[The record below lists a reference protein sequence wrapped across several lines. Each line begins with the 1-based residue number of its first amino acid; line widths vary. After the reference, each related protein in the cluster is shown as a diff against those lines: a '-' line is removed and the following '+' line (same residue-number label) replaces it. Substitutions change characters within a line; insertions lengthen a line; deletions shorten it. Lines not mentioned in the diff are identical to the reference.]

1 MSDTQSVP
9 AYLESAK
16 PNPASNR
23 APWYKNTAPAYAGIF
38 LWFVFWSGTV
48 SIQGGNAGGIFA
60 AGWTTALLGILA
72 GGAICYLLFYHV
84 FGRLGQKT
92 GLPLY
97 IVGSSTFGA
106 NGGFFLPGFL
116 MGLLQFG
123 WVAVNIA
130 GSTYALNLFLKFPA
144 GSPTLYAI
152 MIVWGVAAVVTALK
166 GIKYVATI
174 STWLP
179 IIPALILLAAL
190 AKTVGGLGSFD
201 AAAFVEATKAGNPN
215 ALPALGSIA
224 IIFALITHI
233 VGFTATAGAAGVDFG
248 TGARNKKDV
257 VLGGLFGIFGAIVLT
272 AGIAA
277 LVVAGFYGT
286 AAGKELMAQG
296 KVVLD
301 PVALLANLFGDKAGG
316 VLAFL
321 LAICAFPS
329 ACFSSLI
336 AANSIKTTLP
346 KINPWISCGIGCVI
360 AEILAMTGVALKLP
374 VIFGFFGASFGPI
387 CGAMV
392 AEYFLNK
399 GRWSGPRA
407 AFNPAGWIAWAVG
420 FAIGVQPQLV
430 AWGLPLGKPL
440 PLSLILA
447 FFAGAIIYVL
457 LAKVQTPVLPYPQA
471 DQQSAD

>member
-1 MSDTQSVP
+1 MSNTSVP
-9 AYLESAK
+9 SYLEAAK
-16 PNPASNR
+16 PNPSTNR
-23 APWYKNTAPAYAGIF
+23 APWYKNTAPSYAGIF
-38 LWFVFWSGTV
+38 LWFVFWSGATGV
-48 SIQGGNAGGIFA
+48 VANAGGIFA
-60 AGWTTALLGILA
+60 HGIGTALLGIIA

-130 GSTYALNLFLKFPA
+130 GSTYALNLFLNLPK
-144 GSPTLYAI
+144 GSPVLYVI
-152 MIVWGVAAVVTALK
+152 MLVWGVAGVVMALK
-166 GIKYVATI
+166 GIKYVAMI

-179 IIPALILLAAL
+179 IIPAVILLWTL
-190 AKTVGGLGSFD
+190 FKTIGGLGSFD
-201 AAAFVEATKAGNPN
+201 AAAFVAASQAGNVE
-215 ALPALGSIA
+215 ALPALGSAA
-224 IIFALITHI
+224 IIFALISYI

-248 TGARNKKDV
+248 TGARNKQDV
-257 VLGGLFGIFGAIVLT
+257 VLGGLAGVFGAIVLT
-272 AGIAA
+272 AGIAV
-277 LVVAGFYGT
+277 LIVAGFYGSE
-286 AAGKELMAQG
+286 AGKTLLASG
-296 KVVLD
+296 TVILD
-301 PVALLANLFGDKAGG
+301 PVKLLGHIFGNEKMGG

-329 ACFSSLI
+329 CCFSSLI

-360 AEILAMTGVALKLP
+360 AEILAMTGVASNLGA
-374 VIFGFFGASFGPI
+374 IFGFFGASFGPI

-407 AFNPAGWIAWAVG
+407 GFNPAGWIAWLVG
-420 FAIGVQPQLV
+420 FIIGAQPQLV

-447 FFAGAIIYVL
+447 FFAGAIIYAL
-457 LAKVQTPVLPYPQA
+457 LAKMQTPVLPYPQA
-471 DQQSAD
+471 DEQSAD